1 MLVNKEFCLC
11 KIDKS
16 VLLYTY
22 DTWANQKTE
31 LFMYS
36 RLHANATFD
45 LRPHFK
51 GSLLIHYL
59 KILT

>member
-1 MLVNKEFCLC
+1 MLADKEFCLC

-31 LFMYS
+31 LFVY
-36 RLHANATFD
+36 NV
-45 LRPHFK
+45 
-51 GSLLIHYL
+51 
-59 KILT
+59 